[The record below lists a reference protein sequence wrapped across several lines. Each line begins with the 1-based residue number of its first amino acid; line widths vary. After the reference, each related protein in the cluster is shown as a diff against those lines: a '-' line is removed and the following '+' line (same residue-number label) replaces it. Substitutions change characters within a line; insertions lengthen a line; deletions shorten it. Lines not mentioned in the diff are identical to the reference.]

1 MLRLYPHGHVSA
13 KAVGNVYSVHITLP
27 SLRKI
32 LMDRRSFL
40 QATSAI
46 TGGLITKQRATAGQ
60 FTEKIKKAV
69 KLHMVTGSAS
79 VEDKFRLLKELGFDG
94 VETRAKLD
102 AADKALV
109 QSYAAASEK
118 IGLPI
123 HGLIHSSNPDL
134 IGAIDQAK
142 FLGASSVLHVV
153 RYDQTDQLH
162 AKLQRNSSDHS

>member
-1 MLRLYPHGHVSA
+1 
-13 KAVGNVYSVHITLP
+13 
-27 SLRKI
+27 
-32 LMDRRSFL
+32 MDRRSFL
-40 QATSAI
+40 QAASAI

-94 VETRAKLD
+94 VETRVKLD
-102 AADKALV
+102 AADKPLV
-109 QSYAAASEK
+109 QSYAAATEK

-142 FLGASSVLHVV
+142 FLAPV
-153 RYDQTDQLH
+153 RCCMLSATIKRS
-162 AKLQRNSSDHS
+162 ATCKTTTKLKRSFVKRSTTPRNSRS